1 MTSISAFNDM
11 LDQFMVELK
20 ETFPE
25 EKTLGKYYTG
35 FDLLKK
41 SNPKKCVTAF
51 MDEITPYAS
60 QLMAKDDTF
69 ILDTNNTLPAIL
81 EEMHIR
87 EHWTSDTSQ
96 NTKDAIWQ
104 YLQTLYMLGTTI
116 VSIPAET
123 LNMIEAVAKQ
133 CADSMQNGGGAG
145 GLDEKALMSS
155 MSGLFGGL
163 LKNK

>member
-1 MTSISAFNDM
+1 MTSISAFNEM
-11 LDQFMVELK
+11 MDQFMIELK
-20 ETFPE
+20 QTFPE
-25 EKTLGKYYTG
+25 EKTIGKYYTG
-35 FDLLKK
+35 FDILKK
-41 SNPKKCVTAF
+41 SNPRKCVTGF

-60 QLMAKDDTF
+60 YVMNKDERFFMDESH
-69 ILDTNNTLPAIL
+69 TLPPVL
-81 EEMHIR
+81 DEMHIR
-87 EHWTSDTSQ
+87 MHWTPELSQ

-116 VSIPAET
+116 VSIPSDT
-123 LNMIEAVAKQ
+123 LNMIEKVAKQ
-133 CADSMQNGGGAG
+133 CADTMQGDG

>member
-1 MTSISAFNDM
+1 MTSVSAFNEM
-11 LDQFMVELK
+11 MDQFMVELK

-41 SNPKKCVTAF
+41 SNPRKCVTSF

-60 QLMAKDDTF
+60 QVMNKDENF
-69 ILDTNNTLPAIL
+69 FLDEKTVLPSIL

-87 EHWTSDTSQ
+87 EHWTADTSQ

-116 VSIPAET
+116 VSIPSET

-133 CADSMQNGGGAG
+133 CADTMQGGG

>member
-20 ETFPE
+20 QTFPE
-25 EKTLGKYYTG
+25 EKALGKYYTG
-35 FDLLKK
+35 FDIMRS
-41 SNPKKCVTAF
+41 SNPRKCVVEF
-51 MDEITPYAS
+51 MNEITPYA
-60 QLMAKDDTF
+60 QQVMNKDESFF
-69 ILDTNNTLPAIL
+69 IAGENLPAVL
-81 EEMHIR
+81 TEMHIR
-87 EHWTSDTSQ
+87 EHWTPELSQ

-116 VSIPAET
+116 VSIPSET
-123 LNMIEAVAKQ
+123 LNMIESVAKQ
-133 CADSMQNGGGAG
+133 CADTMQGGG

>member
-1 MTSISAFNDM
+1 MTSVSAFNEM
-11 LDQFMVELK
+11 MDQFMVELK

-25 EKTLGKYYTG
+25 EKAIGKYYTG

-41 SNPKKCVTAF
+41 SNPRKCVVGF
-51 MDEITPYAS
+51 MDEVTPFAS
-60 QLMAKDDTF
+60 QIMNKDESF
-69 ILDTNNTLPAIL
+69 FLDEKNKLPAIL
-81 EEMHIR
+81 DEMHIR
-87 EHWTSDTSQ
+87 QHWTPELSQ
-96 NTKDAIWQ
+96 TTKDAIWQ

-116 VSIPAET
+116 VNIPSDT
-123 LNMIEAVAKQ
+123 LNMIEKVAKQ
-133 CADSMQNGGGAG
+133 CADTMQGGG

>member
-1 MTSISAFNDM
+1 M

-41 SNPKKCVTAF
+41 SNPKRCVTAF

-69 ILDTNNTLPAIL
+69 ILDTNNVLPAIL

-116 VSIPAET
+116 VSIPTET

-133 CADSMQNGGGAG
+133 CADSMQNGGGGAG
-145 GLDEKALMSS
+145 ALDEKALMSS